1 MIPSR
6 VRRGARSERGAVA
19 IIVAVSMVMLLVVT
33 AMVLDFGLA
42 RLDRQRAKSTADS
55 AVMAGLRAGDG
66 GGDKLH
72 TFLGVCGALQF
83 LKANEAALSSLPL
96 GSTCTAPDA
105 TIVCDPATA
114 STHAAYT
121 ATVTAGGVTSQVT
134 IKSPYEVS
142 DGNYYEETYASLSG
156 DPGTAGG
163 CDQIGVMINQSRR
176 PGLGSLATSS
186 DLKLHIRSVGRV
198 DIGDGD
204 VAPALILLERTRCQV
219 LTNGSSGPGNTSKIW
234 VYGSGSTP
242 SSIHSD
248 SDASDAGCGSGPNQ
262 QLIAGNKASGIVAL
276 GAPTTGEPGLIST
289 MATLVGRASN
299 IVSDG
304 MTNVY
309 GTNATVDAA
318 LPGTKAV
325 IQPRDRVGRLLADKH
340 YLAGVTTSVR
350 AAYSQWLLDHSSPV
364 GYSTRVGCVPGGP
377 AKAGYLASLAAL
389 LPGDSVYIDCP
400 DPSGITIDS
409 TIGAGRV
416 YFHGFVK
423 GGTIHMPNATEVYID
438 NTKDDGS
445 KISADALSLSNG
457 TRFCMRGVSCT
468 DYSTNTCSSAETASS
483 VHGRLFVR
491 RGFLNSSDGS
501 LLRLCNTTVYMLGG
515 QLGLGTAAYPGGCLP
530 TTNGTLP
537 TTTPCTGATSPAG
550 SGYLQL
556 KGSTDWTAP
565 NQYGDMSLPAPAGL
579 GGDDA
584 LIQAAWDNGE
594 DLALWDETY
603 AVSPDFKMAGGAELN
618 VSGVFFLPNAFPMT
632 FSGGAVFDL
641 RDAQF
646 ITRAFAVDGGAQL
659 LMRVDPFN
667 AITLPEIDEWTLVR

>member
-42 RLDRQRAKSTADS
+42 RLDRQKAKSTADS

-66 GGDKLH
+66 GGDKLY

-83 LKANEAALSSLPL
+83 LKANEAALSGLPL
-96 GSTCTAPDA
+96 GSTCTTPDPGV
-105 TIVCDPATA
+105 VCDPANA
-114 STHAAYT
+114 STHAVYT
-121 ATVTAGGVTSQVT
+121 GTVTAGGVTSQVT

-142 DGNYYEETYASLSG
+142 DGGYYEENYASLSG
-156 DPGTAGG
+156 DPGAAGG

-186 DLKLHIRSVGRV
+186 DLKLHLRSVGRV

-204 VAPALILLERTRCQV
+204 VAPALLLLERTRCQV

-242 SSIHSD
+242 SSIHAD
-248 SDASDAGCGSGPNQ
+248 STASDPSCGSGPNQ

-276 GAPTTGEPGLIST
+276 GAETGGKPGLIST
-289 MATLVGRASN
+289 TATLVGRASN

-304 MTNVY
+304 STNVY
-309 GTNATVDAA
+309 GTNASVDTA
-318 LPGTKAV
+318 LPGTKTP
-325 IQPRDRVGRLLADKH
+325 IQPRGRVGRLLADKH
-340 YLAGVTTSVR
+340 YLDGVTTSVR
-350 AAYSQWLLDHSSPV
+350 AAYSQWLLNHSSPT
-364 GYSTRVGCVPGGP
+364 GYTRYGCSPDMTALGALPST
-377 AKAGYLASLAAL
+377 A
-389 LPGDSVYIDCP
+389 SVYIDCP
-400 DPSGITIDS
+400 GNSGITLS
-409 TIGAGRV
+409 GTIGAGRI
-416 YFHGFVK
+416 YFHGFIK
-423 GGTIHMPNATEVYID
+423 GGSIHMPNATEVYID
-438 NTKDDGS
+438 DTDNSGN
-445 KISADALSLSNG
+445 KISADAMTLSNG

-468 DYSTNTCSSAETASS
+468 NYATNTCSSGTTGTA

-491 RGFLNSSDGS
+491 RGFLNSSGGS

-515 QLGLGTAAYPGGCLP
+515 QLGLGTAASPGGCLP
-530 TTNGTLP
+530 ITKGTLP

-556 KGSTDWTAP
+556 AGSTDWTAP
-565 NQYGDMSLPAPAGL
+565 NQYGDMSLAAPAGL